1 VDESGTKAVFATTH
15 WSVVLAAGD
24 TAAPSSQAALA
35 ELCQTYWYPLYAFV
49 RRKGHAP
56 HDAQDL
62 TQAFFARLVEK
73 QTLTRADPERGRF
86 RTFLLS
92 ALTNFVANERAY
104 ADRRGGRSVSVSLDA
119 TLDAA
124 DRTCVFH
131 LRDDLTPEDLYCRRW
146 VTVLLARVLHQLRDE
161 FVRAGRTELFES
173 LKPYLTGGKGERGY
187 RFVAVRLN
195 MTEGALKVAIHRF
208 RRRYRELLY
217 QEIGRT
223 VATPDQV
230 EQEIRDLLGVLR
242 GQRRANGG
250 HRLVVQTMNPR

>member
-1 VDESGTKAVFATTH
+1 VSLPSRRRFPSTC
-15 WSVVLAAGD
+15 WSLVSAAG
-24 TAAPSSQAALA
+24 APSAILSHDALS
-35 ELCQTYWYPLYAFV
+35 ELCETYWLPVYSYLRGRGFEAD
-49 RRKGHAP
+49 R
-56 HDAQDL
+56 AQDL

-242 GQRRANGG
+242 GQRRANGV